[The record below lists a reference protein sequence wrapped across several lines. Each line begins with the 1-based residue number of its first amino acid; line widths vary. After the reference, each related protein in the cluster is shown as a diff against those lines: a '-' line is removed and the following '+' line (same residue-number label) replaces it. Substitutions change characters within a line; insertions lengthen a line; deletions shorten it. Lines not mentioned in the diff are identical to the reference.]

1 MAVCH
6 STRIY
11 LERGRILKLRL
22 KLVVPLEMDGHIG
35 ADFLLQI
42 LKRF

>member
-11 LERGRILKLRL
+11 LERGCILKVRL
-22 KLVVPLEMDGHIG
+22 KSVTPLEMDGHIG
-35 ADFLLQI
+35 TDFVLQI
-42 LKRF
+42 LKSF

>member
-11 LERGRILKLRL
+11 LERGRILKVRL
-22 KLVVPLEMDGHIG
+22 KLVVPLDGHIG
-35 ADFLLQI
+35 ADFLL
-42 LKRF
+42 